1 MIQIITEHSIED
13 MMLNPDIYIDEYEDT
28 ALLKVF
34 GEDVSNPVTLM
45 LGYDDKA
52 KSYYFVVEDNEVSED
67 IYCKENKLS
76 DVHDMIVR
84 DLLKEGVVQNGTVLY
99 AGN

>member
-13 MMLNPDIYIDEYEDT
+13 MMLHPDIYIDEYEDT
-28 ALLKVF
+28 VLLKVF
-34 GEDVSNPVTLM
+34 GEDASNPATLM